1 VGFKVIPIVAMLLR
15 RILTALLSKT
25 AVIEI
30 VLLFVVIDFWLT
42 KNIIG
47 RRMIGMRWGFE

>member
-1 VGFKVIPIVAMLLR
+1 MLLR